1 MRRAT
6 GGMVL
11 MTSLY
16 AASCAGGPVSSH
28 QPIGPQNLETSYR
41 LGPGDRIRVITY
53 GEPRLTG
60 EFSVDGSG
68 AVSMPLIGDVRASGA
83 TAPQLKATLESVLR
97 GDYINNPNVT
107 VEVLTYRP
115 FFILGEV
122 QVPGRLPYSNGLTV
136 MNAVAAARGF
146 TLRANTKKVFIRRNG
161 EPAEKAYPLTPSIKV
176 GPGDTIRI
184 PARFF

>member
-1 MRRAT
+1 MRRPT
-6 GGMVL
+6 GEIVVI
-11 MTSLY
+11 TCLY
-16 AASCAGGPVSSH
+16 VASCAGGPVSSH
-28 QPIGPQNLETSYR
+28 RAVSSQSLEATYR

-60 EFSVDGSG
+60 EFSVNGGG
-68 AVSMPLIGDVRASGA
+68 AISMPLIGDVRASGA
-83 TAPQLKATLESVLR
+83 TAPQLKGALEGILR

-122 QVPGRLPYSNGLTV
+122 QVPGRLPYSSGLTV
-136 MNAVAAARGF
+136 MNAVAAASGF
-146 TLRANTKKVFIRRNG
+146 TLRANTKKVFIRRDG
-161 EPAEKAYPLTPSIKV
+161 EPAERAYPLTPSIKV